1 MPIYGASL
9 LTEDLLKIWLY
20 LWRGSDICVIVE
32 SQHRA
37 GNAVKSEK
45 LRVHHE
51 PPRRCRKKF
60 LRGVGVLVGG
70 QRWSSMEANV
80 LMAADS
86 LSVRGARGD

>member
-1 MPIYGASL
+1 MPIYSTSL

-32 SQHRA
+32 AQQRV

-51 PPRRCRKKF
+51 PLHRYNQIFNK
-60 LRGVGVLVGG
+60 
-70 QRWSSMEANV
+70 SSVNRYA
-80 LMAADS
+80 L
-86 LSVRGARGD
+86 